1 MTTTRKTLETP
12 MKRYMVHGWTRNAFA
27 LNLGRSCGH
36 DGPCLQTALTV
47 MFSGVTGSNEFQYK
61 VLFFSL
67 NGCKLDEMVIFVSVG
82 EKSRA

>member
-1 MTTTRKTLETP
+1 
-12 MKRYMVHGWTRNAFA
+12 
-27 LNLGRSCGH
+27 
-36 DGPCLQTALTV
+36 